1 MATVN
6 KVLRKGSKGQEVK
19 LLQSLLNQKVP
30 VPKLPQG
37 RKLVEDGDFGN
48 NTDAAVRTF
57 QQQNRLTVDGI
68 VGGKTWAAL
77 GVQFV
82 GAPVSPGS
90 GGSTLVQLPQSGSGY
105 YSYGQSH
112 EQYGTAET
120 IKTIQEVARTFCHNM
135 PNIKLGIG
143 HISLAQGGHFPPHQ
157 SHQRGTDIDIRP
169 LRNDGQPLQVT
180 IHDVAYSQDYTRL
193 LVESLLAHQNVKKI
207 LFNDKQISGVTYYSG
222 HDNHLHVSTKA

>member
-1 MATVN
+1 MATMN

-82 GAPVSPGS
+82 GAPVSPGT

-105 YSYGQSH
+105 YSYAQSH
-112 EQYGTAET
+112 GRQWYGEDYVT
-120 IKTIQEVARTFCHNM
+120 TIQKS
-135 PNIKLGIG
+135 PG
-143 HISLAQGGHFPPHQ
+143 
-157 SHQRGTDIDIRP
+157 
-169 LRNDGQPLQVT
+169 
-180 IHDVAYSQDYTRL
+180 L
-193 LVESLLAHQNVKKI
+193 LPVI
-207 LFNDKQISGVTYYSG
+207 CQI
-222 HDNHLHVSTKA
+222 